1 MSSILCFGEVLWDE
15 FPTHKKIGGAPLNV
29 AVRFQSMRNNVAIIS
44 RVGDDRSGRKLIEFL
59 QDQNINTS
67 AIQIDSIFKTGNV
80 KVLLDSKGCASYEIE
95 YPCAW
100 DKIELSGTA
109 IELAKT
115 SDIFVYGSLASRD
128 EVSRNTLMELLK
140 IAKYKVFDVNL
151 RAPHYSFN
159 VLLDLMNHADFI
171 KFNDDEI
178 LEIGDFLNMPTNS
191 LEQIIISIASQTKA
205 KSICVTR
212 GKKGAILYDEGEL
225 YYNKGYKVKVVD
237 TVGAGDSFLATLISK
252 LANNNA
258 PQESLDYACAVG
270 ALVTSSEGAN
280 PVINEMSIKNL
291 TGVLSKSLL

>member
-1 MSSILCFGEVLWDE
+1 MSTILCFGEVLWDE

-44 RVGDDRSGRKLIEFL
+44 RVGDDRSGRKLIGFL

-67 AIQIDSIFKTGNV
+67 AVQIDSIYKTGNV
-80 KVLLDSKGCASYEIE
+80 KVLLDSNGCASYEIE

-100 DKIELSGTA
+100 DKIELSEEA
-109 IELAKT
+109 IKLTKT
-115 SDIFVYGSLASRD
+115 SDVFVYGSLASRD
-128 EVSRNTLMELLK
+128 EVSKNTLMELLK

-151 RAPHYSFN
+151 RAPHYSFK
-159 VLLDLMNHADFI
+159 VLSDLMNHADFI

-178 LEIGDFLNMPTNS
+178 FEIGDFLNISTKS
-191 LEQIIISIASQTKA
+191 LEQLIMSIAGQTKA

-212 GKKGAILYDEGEL
+212 GKKGAILYNEGKL

-252 LANNNA
+252 LTDNNA

-291 TGVLSKSLL
+291 TGVLSEYLL

>member
-1 MSSILCFGEVLWDE
+1 MSNILCFGEVLWDE

-67 AIQIDSIFKTGNV
+67 AIQIDSIYKTGNV

-100 DKIELSGTA
+100 DKIELSETA
-109 IELAKT
+109 MELAKT

-128 EVSRNTLMELLK
+128 KVSKNTLKELLK

-178 LEIGDFLNMPTNS
+178 LEIGDFLNIPTNS

-225 YYNKGYKVKVVD
+225 YYNKGYKVKVID

-291 TGVLSKSLL
+291 TGVLM